1 MPDLFKIDDKERIK
15 ELEALVAEKTI
26 KINQLHQIII
36 DVAASSSGYQYWGKA
51 AARKELKE
59 KREADEREK
68 RKESEKTQSSF
79 DDILNEFRKMKGGKS
94 RSLLD
99 QLTEQ
104 VKKDFKAQTITID
117 DSNVIRNFIARFIH
131 DN

>member
-1 MPDLFKIDDKERIK
+1 
-15 ELEALVAEKTI
+15 
-26 KINQLHQIII
+26 
-36 DVAASSSGYQYWGKA
+36 
-51 AARKELKE
+51 
-59 KREADEREK
+59 
-68 RKESEKTQSSF
+68 
-79 DDILNEFRKMKGGKS
+79 
-94 RSLLD
+94 LLD